1 MTLPTGAEP
10 GYRRTP
16 LSAEEKV
23 RGEANFAPVVALV
36 LVASGRFRVSADTQ
50 DQVELFQGVAR
61 RVSDML
67 RRPVVS
73 YANGR
78 DIVITFG
85 QEEAPALALCAARR
99 YAAKKARIRPPST
112 GCACTGQIAPG
123 RHMAPARIAAWS
135 FLPSAWLV
143 RGSKCRPSDLV
154 KLNLGEQVA
163 TIRATRSW
171 PDGIHIYIIRGCR
184 GRVCL
189 KGAGRIVGWIRPHV
203 PEASDGIL
211 TSAGICEGFAGAGV
225 STGVLVFA
233 GFAGLVAG
241 TLAMGAVEYS
251 KLRAERDQQVAQL
264 TAERVRLETAPD
276 AELDELTELYVSRGL
291 SPGLARQVAI
301 ELTAHDAL
309 AAHAEAE
316 YGITSTSM
324 ASPLRDAL
332 AVSVAFASG
341 ALLPW
346 LAMVLIPGSSRAAVT
361 FVIVLAALALTGWV
375 SARISEVH
383 PLAPMVRTASIG
395 GLSMLITYF
404 AGHLLYP

>member
-1 MTLPTGAEP
+1 M
-10 GYRRTP
+10 
-16 LSAEEKV
+16 
-23 RGEANFAPVVALV
+23 
-36 LVASGRFRVSADTQ
+36 
-50 DQVELFQGVAR
+50 
-61 RVSDML
+61 
-67 RRPVVS
+67 
-73 YANGR
+73 
-78 DIVITFG
+78 
-85 QEEAPALALCAARR
+85 
-99 YAAKKARIRPPST
+99 
-112 GCACTGQIAPG
+112 
-123 RHMAPARIAAWS
+123 
-135 FLPSAWLV
+135 
-143 RGSKCRPSDLV
+143 
-154 KLNLGEQVA
+154 
-163 TIRATRSW
+163 
-171 PDGIHIYIIRGCR
+171 
-184 GRVCL
+184 

-404 AGHLLYP
+404 AGQLLYP